1 MLSTIVSMLMSSAL
15 LPCPKESCQ
24 CMWVV
29 QPQGLSGGV
38 VAVYPD
44 KKATFKAEEN
54 IIVGNVC
61 LYGAV
66 KVCSHLCKLIQPVPA
81 AVPLPSL

>member
-1 MLSTIVSMLMSSAL
+1 VL
-15 LPCPKESCQ
+15 
-24 CMWVV
+24 VV
-29 QPQGLSGGV
+29 QMQGLSGGV

-44 KKATFKAEEN
+44 KSATFKPEEN

-66 KVCSHLCKLIQPVPA
+66 KVQSPLQTQSTCSEQGLSV
-81 AVPLPSL
+81 S

>member
-1 MLSTIVSMLMSSAL
+1 MCSAMLSTIVITLKSSAML
-15 LPCPKESCQ
+15 SCSKESCQ
-24 CMWVV
+24 GVWMV
-29 QPQGLSGGV
+29 QAQGLSGGV

-66 KVCSHLCKLIQPVPA
+66 KV
-81 AVPLPSL
+81 